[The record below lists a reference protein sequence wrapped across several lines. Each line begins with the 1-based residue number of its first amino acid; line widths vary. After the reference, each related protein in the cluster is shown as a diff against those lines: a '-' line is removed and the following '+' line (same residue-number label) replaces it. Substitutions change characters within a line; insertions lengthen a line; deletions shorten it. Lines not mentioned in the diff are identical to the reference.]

1 MLLRT
6 KNERMLSQEG
16 GKWGGE
22 MLEDYFPLVKYPIS
36 PTRIAFPK
44 VFRPNWG
51 KFSGFPRF
59 RAKSLPTHSNSKQL
73 SADLS
78 ITVFLIQIS
87 TSKFRTTLQN
97 HKASVGAML
106 KFMERFRPLSI

>member
-78 ITVFLIQIS
+78 ITVYKS
-87 TSKFRTTLQN
+87 AHQN
-97 HKASVGAML
+97 SAKL
-106 KFMERFRPLSI
+106 CKTIKLPLEQC